1 MSGPSCQCFLHPQ
14 VEGGLGESELFYSL
28 IIGAQHLGS
37 VIGSLVCGFLVR
49 YMPFLILFLTATCF
63 HIVGYVLYGLATQ
76 GWILMVAELLAG
88 YYLGA
93 QGTLS
98 YAYVTDSVSTYVKL
112 LREKEGRF
120 DTDEK
125 REIRLR
131 NLLFA
136 LKTLGN
142 SLGSFVGAGMFLN
155 NG

>member
-1 MSGPSCQCFLHPQ
+1 
-14 VEGGLGESELFYSL
+14 
-28 IIGAQHLGS
+28 
-37 VIGSLVCGFLVR
+37 
-49 YMPFLILFLTATCF
+49 
-63 HIVGYVLYGLATQ
+63 
-76 GWILMVAELLAG
+76 MVAELLAG

-98 YAYVTDSVSTYVKL
+98 YAYVTDSVPTYVKL
-112 LREKEGRF
+112 LREREGRF

-142 SLGSFVGAGMFLN
+142 SLGSFVGAGMC
-155 NG
+155 